1 MEKYVAYYRVSTAK
15 QGISGLGLEAQQAA
29 VEAYVKRET
38 GTLIAPPFVE
48 VESGKKSDRPQLRR
62 AIAYAKVSK
71 ATLLVAK
78 LDRLARNVSFV
89 ANLLDS
95 GVDFRAIDNPHANRL
110 TILIL
115 AAIAEEEG
123 RAISARTKAALAAA
137 KARGTKLGSARD
149 GHWDGREDRRAAGQ
163 RNAIK
168 KAAEIKTANR
178 LAEVREVA
186 PELLEL
192 RDAGLSYR
200 EIAKKLN
207 DRGSLAPSGAAWGP
221 ISVYRV
227 ISLGSKIVT
236 K

>member
-29 VEAYVKRET
+29 VEAYIKRET

-48 VESGKKSDRPQLRR
+48 VKSGKTSDRPQLMR

-71 ATLLVAK
+71 ATLLVAT

-89 ANLLDS
+89 ANLLEE

-110 TILIL
+110 NILIL
-115 AAIAEEEG
+115 AAVVEEEG
-123 RAISARTKAALAAA
+123 RVISARTKAALAAA
-137 KARGTKLGSARD
+137 KARGTKLGSARE
-149 GHWDGREDRRAAGQ
+149 GHWDGKEDRRAAGQ
-163 RNAIK
+163 RNATK
-168 KAAEIKTANR
+168 RAAEIKTANR
-178 LAEVREVA
+178 LTEVREVA

-192 RDAGLSYR
+192 RNAGLSYR

-207 DRGSLAPSGAAWGP
+207 ERGSLAPSGAAWNAM
-221 ISVYRV
+221 SVYRV